1 MYTLC
6 THDGKEIHFTG
17 PGRVFDGMQPAITPY
32 TRHRTTCKRK
42 HDRNH
47 HRCNSPSGC
56 TIPLSPVASSDTA
69 PIQTIGPR
77 RSRKRGEAQKQRAP
91 IQRLTVEK
99 AIDLYLI
106 DRSKRA
112 KSAKDAPFKD
122 RYMLRDGSKKQ
133 QALLNQRF
141 SESQF

>member
-1 MYTLC
+1 ME
-6 THDGKEIHFTG
+6 KKFTSQATG
-17 PGRVFDGMQPAITPY
+17 EYLM
-32 TRHRTTCKRK
+32 
-42 HDRNH
+42 
-47 HRCNSPSGC
+47 GC
-56 TIPLSPVASSDTA
+56 SPLSPPTLAIALPASASATATTTAATPHLAYDPSKPRGKQRYSADTNDWA
-69 PIQTIGPR
+69 EAI
-77 RSRKRGEAQKQRAP
+77 KKAGEAQKQRAP
-91 IQRLTVEK
+91 IQRVTVEK
-99 AIDLYLI
+99 AIDLCLI